1 MKSYI
6 PKKKEIKR
14 NWCLFDA
21 EGKILGRLASEVAQ
35 RLRGKNNPG
44 FVPYEDTGDF
54 VVVVNI
60 EKVVLTGKKMD
71 QKVYYRHSGFIGGLK
86 SITAKKLKEKKPEE
100 LLRQAVKGMLPKNSL
115 GRKLNKKLKVYV
127 GVAHPHEAQQP
138 VLVS

>member
-6 PKKKEIKR
+6 PKKDEINR
-14 NWCLFDA
+14 NWCLIDA
-21 EGKILGRLASEVAQ
+21 EGKILGRLASDVAQ

-44 FVPYEDTGDF
+44 FVPYADTGDF
-54 VVVVNI
+54 VVVVNV
-60 EKVVLTGKKMD
+60 EKVILTGKKMD
-71 QKVYYRHSGFIGGLK
+71 QKMYYHHSGFMGGLK
-86 SITAKKLKEKKPEE
+86 SITAKKLKEKRPEE

-127 GVAHPHEAQQP
+127 GAAHPHEAQKP

>member
-1 MKSYI
+1 MKTYI
-6 PKKKEIKR
+6 PKKDEINR
-14 NWCLFDA
+14 NWCLIDA
-21 EGKILGRLASEVAQ
+21 DGKVLGRLASDVAQ

-44 FVPYEDTGDF
+44 FVPYADTGDF

-60 EKVVLTGKKMD
+60 EKIILTGKKMD
-71 QKVYYRHSGFIGGLK
+71 QKVYYHHSGFIGGLK

-127 GVAHPHEAQQP
+127 GAAHPHEAQQP

>member
-6 PKKKEIKR
+6 PKKDEIHR

-21 EGKILGRLASEVAQ
+21 EGKVLGRLASEVAM
-35 RLRGKNNPG
+35 RLRGKNNPR

-54 VVVVNI
+54 VVVVNA
-60 EKVVLTGKKMD
+60 EKVLLTGKKLD
-71 QKVYYRHSGFIGGLK
+71 QKLYIRHSGFIGGLK
-86 SITAKKLKEKKPEE
+86 SVTAKKLKEKRPEE

-115 GRKLNKKLKVYV
+115 GRRLNKKLKVYA
-127 GVAHPHEAQQP
+127 GAAHPHEAQQP

>member
-6 PKKKEIKR
+6 PKKDEINR
-14 NWCLFDA
+14 NWSLFDA
-21 EGKILGRLASEVAQ
+21 EGKILGRLASDVAQ

-44 FVPYEDTGDF
+44 FVPYADTGDF
-54 VVVVNI
+54 VVVVNV
-60 EKVVLTGKKMD
+60 EKVILTGKKMD
-71 QKVYYRHSGFIGGLK
+71 QKIYYHHSGFIGGLK

-127 GVAHPHEAQQP
+127 GAAHPHEAQQP
-138 VLVS
+138 VLIS

>member
-6 PKKKEIKR
+6 PKKDEINR
-14 NWCLFDA
+14 NWCLIDA
-21 EGKILGRLASEVAQ
+21 EGKILGRLASDVAQ

-44 FVPYEDTGDF
+44 FVPYADTGDF
-54 VVVVNI
+54 VVVVNV
-60 EKVVLTGKKMD
+60 EKIILTGKKMD
-71 QKVYYRHSGFIGGLK
+71 QKIYYHHSGFIGGLK
-86 SITAKKLKEKKPEE
+86 SITAKKLKEKRPEE

-127 GVAHPHEAQQP
+127 GAAHPHEAQKP

>member
-6 PKKKEIKR
+6 PKKDDISR

-44 FVPYEDTGDF
+44 FVPYADTGDF
-54 VVVVNI
+54 VVVVNV
-60 EKVVLTGKKMD
+60 EKVILTGKKMD
-71 QKVYYRHSGFIGGLK
+71 QKSYYRHSGFIGGLK

-127 GVAHPHEAQQP
+127 GAAHPHEAQKP
-138 VLVS
+138 VLVT

>member
-6 PKKKEIKR
+6 PKKDEINR
-14 NWCLFDA
+14 NWCLIDA
-21 EGKILGRLASEVAQ
+21 EGKILGRLASDVAQ

-44 FVPYEDTGDF
+44 FVPYADTGNF
-54 VVVVNI
+54 VVVVNV
-60 EKVVLTGKKMD
+60 EKIILTGKKMD
-71 QKVYYRHSGFIGGLK
+71 QKIYYHHSGFIGGLK
-86 SITAKKLKEKKPEE
+86 SITARKLKEKRPEE

-127 GVAHPHEAQQP
+127 GAAHPHEAQQP

>member
-6 PKKKEIKR
+6 PKKDEIHR

-21 EGKILGRLASEVAQ
+21 EGKVLGRLASEVAR
-35 RLRGKNNPG
+35 RLRGKNNPR

-54 VVVVNI
+54 VVVVNA
-60 EKVVLTGKKMD
+60 EKILLTGRKLD
-71 QKVYYRHSGFIGGLK
+71 QKLYIHHSGFIGGLK
-86 SITAKKLKEKKPEE
+86 SITAKKLKEKRPEE

-115 GRKLNKKLKVYV
+115 GRRLNKKLKVYS
-127 GVAHPHEAQQP
+127 GAAHPHEAQQP